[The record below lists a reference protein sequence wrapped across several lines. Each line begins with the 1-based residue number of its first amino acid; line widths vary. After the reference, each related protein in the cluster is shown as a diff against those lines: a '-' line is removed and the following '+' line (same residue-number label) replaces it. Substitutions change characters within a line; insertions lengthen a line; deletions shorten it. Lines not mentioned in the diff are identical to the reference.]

1 MPAGFPRSSSY
12 KRDEK
17 IFSKQPLV
25 RIDFAGAI
33 LLFGSSVCFVTG
45 LEEAGTHY
53 SWSSAIIIVLLVL
66 TVVFTISFVWWENF
80 LSRKEKVQEA
90 VFT

>member
-1 MPAGFPRSSSY
+1 MPAGFPRSSCY

-17 IFSKQPLV
+17 VLSKQSLT
-25 RIDFAGAI
+25 RIDFVGAI
-33 LLFGSSVCFVTG
+33 LLFGSSVCFVSG
-45 LEEAGTHY
+45 LQEAGTQY
-53 SWSSAIIIVLLVL
+53 SWSSAMIIVLLVL
-66 TVVFTISFVWWENF
+66 TVVFAISFISWENF